1 MKRFTFILCVIWIL
15 ALASLSFAQKKNAPS
30 PVRVAKA
37 QTLSPREIIKLP
49 GTVIP
54 WASTRL
60 AAEIDGRVE
69 SIHVREG
76 QFVKK
81 GTPLLQLRT
90 VPLELER
97 ALSLAEAKREETL
110 LLELKNGTR
119 VETIEAARFAKD
131 QALARVR
138 LADSDLKRIKQLYE
152 EGVVSLDDYDRS
164 KSEAESALAEL
175 QEKEEVLKE
184 HMAGPRIE
192 KIKQADANLE
202 AARARIKIIEDNID
216 RATLKAPFNG
226 YIVSKQTEVGE
237 WLETGDPAFGI
248 TSAYP
253 VKVEVDLPQ
262 FHYNSIRVGNSAKIT
277 LENPKTGTKS
287 KEYKGRIIEI
297 VTSADPNSRTFPVR
311 IRVNASGSK
320 IAHGMLVNVEIYP
333 TAKTGKRLY
342 VPKDALVQSPKG
354 TTLWVV
360 ETKGNKKNTVREVPV
375 TPGKMEG
382 NLISVDFKK
391 KALKSGNLVV
401 VQGNER
407 LKPGAPVTIVKQ
419 K

>member
-1 MKRFTFILCVIWIL
+1 MNRLLLLFLTFSFLILPTH
-15 ALASLSFAQKKNAPS
+15 SLAQKKKG
-30 PVRVAKA
+30 PVPVGVAKA
-37 QTLSPREIIKLP
+37 QSLSPKEVISLP
-49 GTVIP
+49 GTVVP

-69 SIHVREG
+69 AIHVREG

-81 GTPLLQLRT
+81 GMPLLQLRT

-97 ALSLAEAKREETL
+97 ELSQAEARRVETM

-119 VETIEAARFAKD
+119 VETVEAARFAQE
-131 QALARVR
+131 QARARVK
-138 LADSDLKRIKQLYE
+138 LADNDLKRIKQLYA
-152 EGVVSLDDYDRS
+152 EGVVSLDDFDRS
-164 KSEAESALAEL
+164 KSEAESAHAEL
-175 QEKEEVLKE
+175 QEKSEILKE

-192 KIKQADANLE
+192 TINQASANLQ
-202 AARARIKIIEDNID
+202 AAQARIKIIEDNIE
-216 RATLKAPFNG
+216 RATIRAPFNG

-237 WLETGDPAFGI
+237 WLETGDPSFEI

-262 FHYNSIRVGNSAKIT
+262 FHYNSIKVGNPARVT
-277 LENPKTGTKS
+277 LDNQSIDGKP

-320 IAHGMLVNVEIYP
+320 IAHGMLVKVELYP
-333 TAKTGKRLY
+333 GRKSDRQLY
-342 VPKDALVQSPKG
+342 VPKDALVQSPKE
-354 TTLWVV
+354 TILWVV
-360 ETKGNKKNTVREVPV
+360 ETSGEKKNTVKKVKV

-382 NLISVDFKK
+382 HLIAVSFKK
-391 KALKSGNLVV
+391 NALKTGSLVV

-407 LKPGAPVTIVKQ
+407 LKPGSPVNIVKR
-419 K
+419 

>member
-1 MKRFTFILCVIWIL
+1 MKHFLFLILL
-15 ALASLSFAQKKNAPS
+15 AGVLVSAPPSFAQKKKAPS
-30 PVRVAKA
+30 PVGVAKV
-37 QTLSPREIIKLP
+37 QSLSPKEIIKLP

-60 AAEIDGRVE
+60 AAEVDGRVE
-69 SIHVREG
+69 AIHVREG

-97 ALSLAEAKREETL
+97 ELSLAEAKRVETL

-131 QALARVR
+131 QAMARVR
-138 LADSDLKRIKQLYE
+138 LADSDLKRIKQLYT

-164 KSEAESALAEL
+164 KSEAESAHAEL
-175 QEKEEVLKE
+175 KEKTEVLKE
-184 HMAGPRIE
+184 FVAGPRIE

-202 AARARIKIIEDNID
+202 AARARTKIIEDNID
-216 RATLKAPFNG
+216 RATLRSPFNG

-237 WLETGDPAFGI
+237 WLETGDPAFEI

-253 VKVEVDLPQ
+253 VKIEVDLPQ
-262 FHYNSIRVGNSAKIT
+262 FHYNSIRVGNSAKVT
-277 LENPKTGTKS
+277 LDNPKTDTKE

-333 TAKTGKRLY
+333 SSKIDRKLY

-360 ETKGNKKNTVREVPV
+360 ETTGEKQNTVRKIEV
-375 TPGKMEG
+375 TTGKMEG
-382 NLISVDFKK
+382 NLIAVSFKK
-391 KALKSGNLVV
+391 NALKKGSLVV

-407 LKPGAPVTIVKQ
+407 LKPGSPVNIVQ
-419 K
+419 R